1 MDQKGMRQIS
11 NNNRKKNNEPTTEK
25 VNMSPM
31 TAKGLSSKLLTMKF
45 MRQAATK
52 EKLAELEEQQRLI
65 DDATK
70 WSLPGAQEY
79 SNATPNSKLKIIQGV
94 GFHIIDSSGED
105 LPALAGRRS
114 WGRFNEKFDESKKAE
129 SNESSSDDD
138 EEEEEDPEERK
149 KRRKRELEEEESMIL
164 HARKSKSVSGAGTP
178 IRASK
183 QNKNDKKKASPKD
196 PKKRLSSNKNGG
208 GGGQKKNKKQ
218 KKS

>member
-1 MDQKGMRQIS
+1 MSQKGRPQINNS
-11 NNNRKKNNEPTTEK
+11 NTKKNNEPITEK
-25 VNMSPM
+25 VTTPSPM

-52 EKLAELEEQQRLI
+52 EKLADLEEQQRLI

-70 WSLPGAQEY
+70 WSLPSAQEN
-79 SNATPNSKLKIIQGV
+79 SNATPTSNLKIIQGV

-129 SNESSSDDD
+129 SDESSSD
-138 EEEEEDPEERK
+138 EEEEEEPEERK

-178 IRASK
+178 IRAYK
-183 QNKNDKKKASPKD
+183 QNKNDKKMTFPKD